1 MFYRL
6 LDPIKEGEMKS
17 RRDFCQLLIAST
29 AFAPCLSLATS
40 RDAMA
45 QGRENSVRIAWPYDT
60 ATLDAVGIGAQRST
74 WCVSLHLYDR
84 LVTYAAVARPD
95 GTRQYDPAQLQ
106 SELAERWEISPDSKT
121 ITFHLRPNA
130 KFHDGTPV
138 TAEDVRW
145 SIERALTVKGAAG
158 VMAVG
163 ALKNAEQL
171 KAIDAH
177 TFQVILPAANRFAIP
192 VFSIPFAAIINS
204 KLARQNATAQDP
216 WANEWL
222 KRNAAGGGA
231 YKIESFRNDQVVLSR
246 NDDWVCSVKPAMQ
259 QVIFQT
265 VPESATRGALVERGA
280 ADIAIEIP
288 PNDFAAILERGKARA
303 IAIPMP
309 NQMDFLAMNSQASP
323 FNDVRVRQA
332 VAYALPYQQ
341 IFQSVFRSRGAP
353 LYGATGD
360 PQPAIFP
367 QPSAINTDIDRAQAL
382 LKDAGQSSGFETSLI
397 YSAAKAAYFD
407 PLSLAIR
414 DALGKLNIRV
424 NIDRLP
430 GAQFDERVAARNTQM
445 LLDNRVAWLS
455 LPDYWFTAFYTGT
468 SSSNLGNFASP
479 KLDQM
484 LKDLPGDA
492 SPQVYGNKTREMS
505 KLVLTEVPMIP
516 LRRGAVEF
524 VMSKELSGYTYW
536 FHGLPDARDLKRA

>member
-1 MFYRL
+1 MN
-6 LDPIKEGEMKS
+6 S
-17 RRDFCQLLIAST
+17 RRDFCQSLIAGT
-29 AFAPCLSLATS
+29 ALASGLSLATW
-40 RDAMA
+40 RDAVA
-45 QGRENSVRIAWPYDT
+45 QSRENTVRIAWPYDT
-60 ATLDAVGIGAQRST
+60 ASLDAVGIGAQRST

-95 GTRQYDPAQLQ
+95 GTRQYDPAELRP
-106 SELAERWEISPDSKT
+106 ELAERWEISPDSKT

-130 KFHDGTPV
+130 KFHDGAPV

-145 SIERALTVKGAAG
+145 SIERALNVKGAAG

-163 ALKNAEQL
+163 ALKNADQL
-171 KAIDAH
+171 KVIDPN
-177 TFQVILPAANRFAIP
+177 TFQVTLPAPNRFAIP
-192 VFSIPFAAIINS
+192 VFTIPFAAIINS

-231 YKIESFRNDQVVLSR
+231 YKIEAFRNDQVLLSR
-246 NDDWVCSVKPAMQ
+246 NEDWVCGPKPAMQ

-288 PNDFAAILERGKARA
+288 PNDFAAILDRGQARA
-303 IAIPMP
+303 LAIPMP
-309 NQMDFLAMNSQASP
+309 NQMDFVAMNSQAAP

-332 VAYALPYQQ
+332 IAYALPYQQ
-341 IFQSVFRSRGAP
+341 IFQSVFRSRGAA
-353 LYGATGD
+353 LFGAKGE

-367 QPSAINTDIDRAQAL
+367 QPSAFDTDLEHAHAL
-382 LKDAGQSSGFETSLI
+382 LKEAGQSDGFETSLI
-397 YSAAKAAYFD
+397 YSVAKAAYFD

-414 DALGKLNIRV
+414 DALGKIGIRV

-430 GAQFDERVAARNTQM
+430 GAQFDERVAARSTQM

-468 SSSNLGNFASP
+468 STSNLGNFADP

-484 LKDLPGDA
+484 LKGLPGDA
-492 SPQVYGNKTREMS
+492 SPQVYGEKTREMS

>member
-1 MFYRL
+1 
-6 LDPIKEGEMKS
+6 MKS
-17 RRDFCQLLIAST
+17 RREFCQLLLAST
-29 AFAPCLSLATS
+29 AFAPGLSLATS

-74 WCVSLHLYDR
+74 WCVSVHLYDR

-130 KFHDGTPV
+130 KFHDGTPA

-177 TFQVILPAANRFAIP
+177 TFQVILPAPNRFAIP

-246 NDDWVCSVKPAMQ
+246 NDDWVCGVKPAMQ

-288 PNDFAAILERGKARA
+288 PNDFTAIHDRGKARA

-382 LKDAGQSSGFETSLI
+382 LKDAGQSGGFDTSLI

-468 SSSNLGNFASP
+468 SSSNLGNFSSP

-492 SPQVYGNKTREMS
+492 SPQVYGDKTREMS